1 VKINGRMLHQQSSDT
16 KEANLMETRLAVRD
30 VMTRTVVT
38 ATPEMTAAQAGKKMV
53 ENRVG
58 SIIIVKDE
66 KPVGIVTESDM
77 VAKVIFK
84 NVKPSSIKLGQLMSK
99 PLITTKSS
107 DDVHAAVLMMAQKKI
122 RRLPVLDGDELV
134 GIITDADV
142 IQVSSEINQI
152 LDNLI
157 EMNRES
163 VLDRREVVITQGECE
178 ECEEYSDDLRQEGGR
193 LKCPRCRGSTS
204 SGVCEICG
212 EFSYVLEYADGSI
225 ICESCKE
232 SIR

>member
-1 VKINGRMLHQQSSDT
+1 
-16 KEANLMETRLAVRD
+16 
-30 VMTRTVVT
+30 MTRTVVT

-53 ENRVG
+53 EKRVG
-58 SIIIVKDE
+58 SIIIVKDD

-84 NVKPSSIKLGQLMSK
+84 NVKPSSIKLEQLMSK

-107 DDVHAAVLMMAQKKI
+107 DDVHDAVLMMVQKKI

-142 IQVSSEINQI
+142 IQVSSEVNQI

-178 ECEEYSDDLRQEGGR
+178 ECEEY
-193 LKCPRCRGSTS
+193 
-204 SGVCEICG
+204 
-212 EFSYVLEYADGSI
+212 
-225 ICESCKE
+225 
-232 SIR
+232 

>member
-1 VKINGRMLHQQSSDT
+1 
-16 KEANLMETRLAVRD
+16 METRLAVRD

-38 ATPEMTAAQAGKKMV
+38 ATPDMSAAEAGKKMV

-58 SIIIVKDE
+58 NILIVE
-66 KPVGIVTESDM
+66 KGGPVGIVTESDM
-77 VAKVIFK
+77 VAKVISK
-84 NVKPSSIKLGQLMSK
+84 NVKPGSIKLEQLMSQ

-107 DDVHAAVLMMAQKKI
+107 DDINDAVLMMAQKKI
-122 RRLPVLDGDELV
+122 RRLPVIDDGALV

-142 IQVSSEINQI
+142 IQASSEINQI

-157 EMNRES
+157 QMNRET
-163 VLDRREVVITQGECE
+163 VLDRRDVIVTQGECE
-178 ECEEYSDDLRQEGGR
+178 ECEEFSEDLRQEEGR

-212 EFSYVLEYADGSI
+212 EFSDVLEYVEGTI
-225 ICESCKE
+225 VCESCWE
-232 SIR
+232 TAR

>member
-1 VKINGRMLHQQSSDT
+1 
-16 KEANLMETRLAVRD
+16 METRLAVRD

-38 ATPEMTAAQAGKKMV
+38 ATPDMSAAQAGKKMV

-58 SIIIVKDE
+58 SVIIVKDGR
-66 KPVGIVTESDM
+66 PVGIVTESDM

-84 NVKPSSIKLGQLMSK
+84 NVKPSSIKLEQLMSK

-107 DDVHAAVLMMAQKKI
+107 DDIHEAVLMMAQKKI
-122 RRLPVLDGDELV
+122 RRLPVIDGDELV

-163 VLDRREVVITQGECE
+163 VLDRRDVIITQGECE
-178 ECEEYSDDLRQEGGR
+178 ECEEFSEDLRQDGGR

-212 EFSYVLEYADGSI
+212 EFSDMLEYADGSV
-225 ICESCKE
+225 ICESCWE
-232 SIR
+232 TVR

>member
-1 VKINGRMLHQQSSDT
+1 
-16 KEANLMETRLAVRD
+16 METRLAVRD

-38 ATPEMTAAQAGKKMV
+38 ATPDMSAAEAGKKMV

-58 SIIIVKDE
+58 NILIVE
-66 KPVGIVTESDM
+66 KGRPVGIVTESDM
-77 VAKVIFK
+77 VAKVISK
-84 NVKPSSIKLGQLMSK
+84 NVKPGSIKLEQLMSQ

-107 DDVHAAVLMMAQKKI
+107 DDINDAVLMMAQKKI
-122 RRLPVLDGDELV
+122 RRLPVIDDGALV

-142 IQVSSEINQI
+142 IQASSEINQI

-157 EMNRES
+157 QMNRET
-163 VLDRREVVITQGECE
+163 VLERRDVIVTQGECE
-178 ECEEYSDDLRQEGGR
+178 ECEEFSEDLRQDEGR

-212 EFSYVLEYADGSI
+212 EFSDVLESVDGTI
-225 ICESCKE
+225 VCESCWE
-232 SIR
+232 TAR

>member
-1 VKINGRMLHQQSSDT
+1 MERAVKNSG
-16 KEANLMETRLAVRD
+16 EVNLMETRLAVRD

-38 ATPEMTAAQAGKKMV
+38 ATPDMTAAQAGKKMV
-53 ENRVG
+53 EERVG
-58 SIIIVKDE
+58 SIIIVKDG

-77 VAKVIFK
+77 VAKVISK
-84 NVKPSSIKLGQLMSK
+84 NLKPSAVKLEQLMSK

-107 DDVHAAVLMMAQKKI
+107 DDVHDAVLNMAQKKI

-142 IQVSSEINQI
+142 IQVSSEINPI

-163 VLDRREVVITQGECE
+163 VLDRREIVVTQGECE

-193 LKCPRCRGSTS
+193 LKCPRCRGSTA

-212 EFSYVLEYADGSI
+212 EFSDVLEYADGI
-225 ICESCKE
+225 IVCESCKE

>member
-1 VKINGRMLHQQSSDT
+1 
-16 KEANLMETRLAVRD
+16 METRLAVRD

-38 ATPEMTAAQAGKKMV
+38 ATPDMSAAEAGKKMV

-58 SIIIVKDE
+58 NVLIVKDGR
-66 KPVGIVTESDM
+66 PVGIVTESDM
-77 VAKVIFK
+77 VAKVISK
-84 NVKPSSIKLGQLMSK
+84 NVKPSSIKIEQLMSQ

-107 DDVHAAVLMMAQKKI
+107 DDINDAVLMMAQKKI
-122 RRLPVLDGDELV
+122 RRLPVIDDGELV

-142 IQVSSEINQI
+142 IQASSEINQI

-157 EMNRES
+157 QMNRET
-163 VLDRREVVITQGECE
+163 VLDRRDVIVTQGECE
-178 ECEEYSDDLRQEGGR
+178 ECEEFSEDLRQEEGR

-212 EFSYVLEYADGSI
+212 EFSDVLEYVDGTI
-225 ICESCKE
+225 VCESCWE
-232 SIR
+232 TAR

>member
-1 VKINGRMLHQQSSDT
+1 
-16 KEANLMETRLAVRD
+16 METRLAVRD

-38 ATPEMTAAQAGKKMV
+38 APPDMSAAEAGKKMV

-58 SIIIVKDE
+58 NIIIVKDGR
-66 KPVGIVTESDM
+66 PVGIVTESDM
-77 VAKVIFK
+77 VAKVISK
-84 NVKPSSIKLGQLMSK
+84 NVKPGSIKLEQLMSK

-107 DDVHAAVLMMAQKKI
+107 DDIHDAVLMMAQKKI
-122 RRLPVLDGDELV
+122 RRLPVIDGGALV

-157 EMNRES
+157 QMNRDS
-163 VLDRREVVITQGECE
+163 VLDRRDVIITQGECE
-178 ECEEYSDDLRQEGGR
+178 ECEEFSEDLRQEEGR

-212 EFSYVLEYADGSI
+212 EFSDVLEYLDGNI
-225 ICESCKE
+225 VCESCWE
-232 SIR
+232 TVR

>member
-1 VKINGRMLHQQSSDT
+1 
-16 KEANLMETRLAVRD
+16 METRLAVRD

-38 ATPEMTAAQAGKKMV
+38 ATPDMSAAQAGKKMV

-58 SIIIVKDE
+58 SVIIVKDGR
-66 KPVGIVTESDM
+66 PVGIVTESDM

-84 NVKPSSIKLGQLMSK
+84 NVKPSSIKLEQLMSK

-107 DDVHAAVLMMAQKKI
+107 DDIHEAVLMMAQKKI
-122 RRLPVLDGDELV
+122 RRLPVIDGDELV
-134 GIITDADV
+134 GIVTDADV

-163 VLDRREVVITQGECE
+163 VLDRRDVIITQGECE
-178 ECEEYSDDLRQEGGR
+178 ECEEFSEDLRQEGGR
-193 LKCPRCRGSTS
+193 LKCPGCRGSTS

-212 EFSYVLEYADGSI
+212 EFSDMLEYADGSV
-225 ICESCKE
+225 ICESCWE
-232 SIR
+232 TVR

>member
-1 VKINGRMLHQQSSDT
+1 
-16 KEANLMETRLAVRD
+16 
-30 VMTRTVVT
+30 MTRTVVT

-53 ENRVG
+53 EKRVG
-58 SIIIVKDE
+58 SIIIVTDD

-84 NVKPSSIKLGQLMSK
+84 NVKPSSIKLEQLMSK

-107 DDVHAAVLMMAQKKI
+107 DDVHDAVLMMVQKKI

-142 IQVSSEINQI
+142 IQVSSEVNQI

-178 ECEEYSDDLRQEGGR
+178 ECEEYSDDLQQEGGR

-204 SGVCEICG
+204 FGVCEICG
-212 EFSYVLEYADGSI
+212 ELSYVLEYTDGSI

-232 SIR
+232 SVR

>member
-1 VKINGRMLHQQSSDT
+1 
-16 KEANLMETRLAVRD
+16 
-30 VMTRTVVT
+30 
-38 ATPEMTAAQAGKKMV
+38 
-53 ENRVG
+53 
-58 SIIIVKDE
+58 
-66 KPVGIVTESDM
+66 M

-84 NVKPSSIKLGQLMSK
+84 NVKPSSIKLEQLMSK

-107 DDVHAAVLMMAQKKI
+107 DDVHDAVLMMVQKKI

-142 IQVSSEINQI
+142 IQVSSEVNQI

-178 ECEEYSDDLRQEGGR
+178 ECEEYSDDLQQEGGR

-204 SGVCEICG
+204 FGVCEICG
-212 EFSYVLEYADGSI
+212 ELSYVLEYTDGSI

-232 SIR
+232 SVR

>member
-1 VKINGRMLHQQSSDT
+1 
-16 KEANLMETRLAVRD
+16 METKLAVRD

-38 ATPEMTAAQAGKKMV
+38 ATPDMSAAQAGKKMV

-58 SIIIVKDE
+58 SVIVVKE
-66 KPVGIVTESDM
+66 GRPVGIVTESDM

-84 NVKPSSIKLGQLMSK
+84 NVKPSSIKLEQLMSK

-107 DDVHAAVLMMAQKKI
+107 DDVHEAVLMMAQKKI
-122 RRLPVLDGDELV
+122 RRLPVIDGDELV

-163 VLDRREVVITQGECE
+163 VLDRRDVIMTQGECE
-178 ECEEYSDDLRQEGGR
+178 ECEEFSEDLRQEGGR

-212 EFSYVLEYADGSI
+212 ELSDVLEYADGSVL
-225 ICESCKE
+225 CESCWE
-232 SIR
+232 TVR

>member
-1 VKINGRMLHQQSSDT
+1 
-16 KEANLMETRLAVRD
+16 METRLAVRD

-38 ATPEMTAAQAGKKMV
+38 ATPDMSAAQAGKKMV

-58 SIIIVKDE
+58 SVIIVKDGR
-66 KPVGIVTESDM
+66 PVGIVTESDM

-84 NVKPSSIKLGQLMSK
+84 NVKPSSIKLEQLMSR

-107 DDVHAAVLMMAQKKI
+107 DDIHEAVLMMAQKKI

-163 VLDRREVVITQGECE
+163 VLDRRDVIITQGECE
-178 ECEEYSDDLRQEGGR
+178 ECEEFSEDLRQEGGR

-212 EFSYVLEYADGSI
+212 EFSDMLEYADGSV
-225 ICESCKE
+225 ICESCWE
-232 SIR
+232 TVR

>member
-1 VKINGRMLHQQSSDT
+1 
-16 KEANLMETRLAVRD
+16 METRLAVRD

-53 ENRVG
+53 EKRVG
-58 SIIIVKDE
+58 SIIIVKDD

-84 NVKPSSIKLGQLMSK
+84 NVKPSSIKLEQLMSK

-107 DDVHAAVLMMAQKKI
+107 DDVHDAVLMMVQKKI

-142 IQVSSEINQI
+142 IQVSSEVNQI

-178 ECEEYSDDLRQEGGR
+178 ECEEYSDDLQQEGGR

-212 EFSYVLEYADGSI
+212 ELSYVLEYADGSI
-225 ICESCKE
+225 MCESCKE
-232 SIR
+232 SVR

>member
-1 VKINGRMLHQQSSDT
+1 
-16 KEANLMETRLAVRD
+16 
-30 VMTRTVVT
+30 
-38 ATPEMTAAQAGKKMV
+38 
-53 ENRVG
+53 
-58 SIIIVKDE
+58 
-66 KPVGIVTESDM
+66 
-77 VAKVIFK
+77 
-84 NVKPSSIKLGQLMSK
+84 
-99 PLITTKSS
+99 
-107 DDVHAAVLMMAQKKI
+107 
-122 RRLPVLDGDELV
+122 VLDGDELV

-142 IQVSSEINQI
+142 IQVSSEVNQI

-178 ECEEYSDDLRQEGGR
+178 ECEEYSDDLQQEGGR

-212 EFSYVLEYADGSI
+212 ELSYVLEYADGSI

-232 SIR
+232 SVR

>member
-1 VKINGRMLHQQSSDT
+1 
-16 KEANLMETRLAVRD
+16 METRLAVRD

-38 ATPEMTAAQAGKKMV
+38 ATPDMSAAEAGKKMV

-58 SIIIVKDE
+58 NILIVE
-66 KPVGIVTESDM
+66 KGGPVGIVTESDM
-77 VAKVIFK
+77 VAKVISK
-84 NVKPSSIKLGQLMSK
+84 NVKPGSIKLEQLMSQ

-107 DDVHAAVLMMAQKKI
+107 DDINDAVLMMAQKKI
-122 RRLPVLDGDELV
+122 RRLPVIDDGALV

-142 IQVSSEINQI
+142 IQASSEINQI

-157 EMNRES
+157 QMNRET
-163 VLDRREVVITQGECE
+163 VLDRRDVIVTQGECE
-178 ECEEYSDDLRQEGGR
+178 ECEEFSEDLRQEAGR

-212 EFSYVLEYADGSI
+212 EFSDVLEYFDGTI
-225 ICESCKE
+225 VCESCWE
-232 SIR
+232 TAR

>member
-1 VKINGRMLHQQSSDT
+1 
-16 KEANLMETRLAVRD
+16 METRLAVRD

-38 ATPEMTAAQAGKKMV
+38 ATPAMSAAEAGKKMV

-58 SIIIVKDE
+58 NILIVE
-66 KPVGIVTESDM
+66 KGRPVGIVTESDM
-77 VAKVIFK
+77 VAKVISK
-84 NVKPSSIKLGQLMSK
+84 NVKPGSIKLEQLMSQ

-107 DDVHAAVLMMAQKKI
+107 DDINDAVLMMAQKKI
-122 RRLPVLDGDELV
+122 RRLPVIDDGALV

-142 IQVSSEINQI
+142 IQASSEINQI

-157 EMNRES
+157 QMNRET
-163 VLDRREVVITQGECE
+163 VLDRRDVTVTQGECE
-178 ECEEYSDDLRQEGGR
+178 GCEEFSEDLRQEAGR

-212 EFSYVLEYADGSI
+212 EFSDVLEYFDGTI
-225 ICESCKE
+225 VCESCWE
-232 SIR
+232 TAR

>member
-1 VKINGRMLHQQSSDT
+1 
-16 KEANLMETRLAVRD
+16 METRLAVRD

-53 ENRVG
+53 EKRVG

-84 NVKPSSIKLGQLMSK
+84 NVKPSSIKLEQLMSK

-107 DDVHAAVLMMAQKKI
+107 DDVHDAVLMMVQKKI

-142 IQVSSEINQI
+142 IQVSSEVNQI

-163 VLDRREVVITQGECE
+163 VLDRREDVITQGECE

-212 EFSYVLEYADGSI
+212 QFSYVLEYADGSI

-232 SIR
+232 SVR

>member
-1 VKINGRMLHQQSSDT
+1 
-16 KEANLMETRLAVRD
+16 
-30 VMTRTVVT
+30 
-38 ATPEMTAAQAGKKMV
+38 MTAAQAGKKMV
-53 ENRVG
+53 EKRVG
-58 SIIIVKDE
+58 SIIIVKDD

-84 NVKPSSIKLGQLMSK
+84 NVKPSSIKLEQLMSK

-107 DDVHAAVLMMAQKKI
+107 DDVHDAVLMMVQKKI

-142 IQVSSEINQI
+142 IQVSSEVNQI

-178 ECEEYSDDLRQEGGR
+178 ECEEYSDDLQQEGGR

-232 SIR
+232 SVR

>member
-1 VKINGRMLHQQSSDT
+1 
-16 KEANLMETRLAVRD
+16 METRLAVRD

-38 ATPEMTAAQAGKKMV
+38 ATPAMSAAEAGKKMV

-58 SIIIVKDE
+58 NILIVE
-66 KPVGIVTESDM
+66 KGRPVGIVTESDM
-77 VAKVIFK
+77 VAKVISK
-84 NVKPSSIKLGQLMSK
+84 NVKPGSIKLEQLMSQ

-107 DDVHAAVLMMAQKKI
+107 DDINDAVLMMAQKKI
-122 RRLPVLDGDELV
+122 RRLPVIDDGALV

-142 IQVSSEINQI
+142 IQASSEINQI

-157 EMNRES
+157 QMNRETI
-163 VLDRREVVITQGECE
+163 LDRRDVIVTQGECE
-178 ECEEYSDDLRQEGGR
+178 ECEEFSEDLRQEEGR

-212 EFSYVLEYADGSI
+212 EFSDVLEYFDGTI
-225 ICESCKE
+225 VCESCWE
-232 SIR
+232 TAR

>member
-1 VKINGRMLHQQSSDT
+1 
-16 KEANLMETRLAVRD
+16 METRLAVRD

-38 ATPEMTAAQAGKKMV
+38 ATPDMSAAEAGKKMV

-58 SIIIVKDE
+58 NILIVE
-66 KPVGIVTESDM
+66 KGGPVGIVTESDM
-77 VAKVIFK
+77 VAKVISK
-84 NVKPSSIKLGQLMSK
+84 NVKPGSIKLEQLMSQ

-107 DDVHAAVLMMAQKKI
+107 DDINDAVLVMAQKKI
-122 RRLPVLDGDELV
+122 RRLPVIDDGALV

-142 IQVSSEINQI
+142 IQASSEINQI

-157 EMNRES
+157 QMNRET
-163 VLDRREVVITQGECE
+163 VLDRRDVIVTQGECE
-178 ECEEYSDDLRQEGGR
+178 ECEEFSEDLRQEGGR

-212 EFSYVLEYADGSI
+212 EFSDVLEYVEGTI
-225 ICESCKE
+225 VCESCWE
-232 SIR
+232 TAR

>member
-1 VKINGRMLHQQSSDT
+1 
-16 KEANLMETRLAVRD
+16 METKLAVRD

-38 ATPEMTAAQAGKKMV
+38 ATPDMSAAQAGKKMV

-58 SIIIVKDE
+58 SVIIVKDGR
-66 KPVGIVTESDM
+66 PVGIVTESDM

-84 NVKPSSIKLGQLMSK
+84 NVKPSSIKLEQLMSK

-107 DDVHAAVLMMAQKKI
+107 DDIHEAVLMMAQKKI
-122 RRLPVLDGDELV
+122 RRLPVIDGDELV

-163 VLDRREVVITQGECE
+163 VLDRRDVIMTQGECE
-178 ECEEYSDDLRQEGGR
+178 ECEEFSEDLRQEGGR

-212 EFSYVLEYADGSI
+212 EFSDVLEYTDGSI
-225 ICESCKE
+225 LCESCWE
-232 SIR
+232 TIR

>member
-1 VKINGRMLHQQSSDT
+1 
-16 KEANLMETRLAVRD
+16 
-30 VMTRTVVT
+30 VT
-38 ATPEMTAAQAGKKMV
+38 ATPDMSAAQAGKKMV

-58 SIIIVKDE
+58 SVIIVKE
-66 KPVGIVTESDM
+66 GRPVGIVTESDM

-84 NVKPSSIKLGQLMSK
+84 NVKPSSIKLEQLMSK

-107 DDVHAAVLMMAQKKI
+107 DDVHEAVLMMAQKKI
-122 RRLPVLDGDELV
+122 RRLPVIDGDELV

-163 VLDRREVVITQGECE
+163 VLDRRDVIMTQGECE
-178 ECEEYSDDLRQEGGR
+178 ECEEFSEDLRQEGGR

-212 EFSYVLEYADGSI
+212 ELSDVLEYADGSVL
-225 ICESCKE
+225 CESCWE
-232 SIR
+232 TVR